1 MPTTAPTYQEIPIA
15 CDLTAIPA
23 DERATHSAR
32 AEQLLRTSA
41 AEMQELPDG
50 YAFRYAA
57 AQYELVTQFIAN
69 ERLCCPFFTFTL
81 EVTPA
86 HGPLWLRITG
96 REEVKDFLQSELVR
110 CACS

>member
-1 MPTTAPTYQEIPIA
+1 MLTPGHAQQELPIA

-32 AEQLLRTSA
+32 AEQLLRVGA
-41 AEMQELPDG
+41 AEVQELPNG

-57 AQYELVTQFIAN
+57 EQYAQVAQFIAN

-86 HGPLWLRITG
+86 QGPLWLRITG
-96 REEVKDFLQSELVR
+96 PTEVKEFLQTALG
-110 CACS
+110 